1 MNTAE
6 IILILVAVGMV
17 AADLAFRLAIAPH
30 KQDHLVA
37 DLLDILHEP
46 EITPETALPREFSP
60 SQSLGESLL
69 RHFTQSS
76 LSCRVLHVLAARGTG
91 MHEADI
97 ATAVNTELIK
107 QRRWPLPEAAVRK
120 VVMILMGSDFVS
132 LRHGL
137 LSLTD
142 LGRQMHRVLVDRR
155 HPANWP
161 VSMAS

>member
-6 IILILVAVGMV
+6 IVLILVAVGMV
-17 AADLAFRLAIAPH
+17 AADLAVRLAIAPH

-46 EITPETALPREFSP
+46 EITSETALPREFSP

-76 LSCRVLHVLAARGTG
+76 LSCRIVDVLAASDTG

-97 ATAVNTELIK
+97 TAAVNAELIEK
-107 QRRWPLPEAAVRK
+107 RRRPLPEAAVRK
-120 VVMILMGSDFVS
+120 VVMILMGADFVS

-137 LSLTD
+137 LFLTD
-142 LGRQMHRVLVDRR
+142 LGRQVHRVLVERR
-155 HPANWP
+155 HPVNWP